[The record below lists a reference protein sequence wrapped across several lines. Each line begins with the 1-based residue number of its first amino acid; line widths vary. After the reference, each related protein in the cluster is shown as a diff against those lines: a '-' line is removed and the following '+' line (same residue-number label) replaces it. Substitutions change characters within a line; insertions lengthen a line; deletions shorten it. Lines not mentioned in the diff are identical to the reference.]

1 MIGLILDKL
10 QRLID
15 AETGETDEAPIL
27 PDQAKGYFS
36 SYFQAWPGRRKR
48 RGRAPRPVVSHWQD
62 TRSRTLRF
70 AGHFFAT
77 VNRLIDPVEYKKMRP
92 SLYWPYCSACITT

>member
-27 PDQAKGYFS
+27 PDQAKGYFN
-36 SYFQAWPGRRKR
+36 SYFPALRWSLQSPRPRTTAGRIALA
-48 RGRAPRPVVSHWQD
+48 GHAFANAPLRAPFVRHS
-62 TRSRTLRF
+62 
-70 AGHFFAT
+70 
-77 VNRLIDPVEYKKMRP
+77 K
-92 SLYWPYCSACITT
+92 